1 MREALADLPDAELTE
16 LAHAAETL
24 GGLIETLLPVR
35 DA

>member
-1 MREALADLPDAELTE
+1 MREALVALPDAELTE

-24 GGLIETLLPVR
+24 GGLIEKLLPDR